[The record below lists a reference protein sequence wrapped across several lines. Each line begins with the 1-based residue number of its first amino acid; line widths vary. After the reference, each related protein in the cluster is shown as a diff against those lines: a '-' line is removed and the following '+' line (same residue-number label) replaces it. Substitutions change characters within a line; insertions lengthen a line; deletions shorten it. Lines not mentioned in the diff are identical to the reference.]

1 MGEPQE
7 RWAAHT
13 SRDALSRTL
22 AAEAAACGLSPTEHT
37 CLRAHFKQ
45 LVGGIITLS
54 SKAGLTPPSQ
64 LASAVGALLFARF
77 TTGSDS
83 CSIATD
89 VHADILACACASV
102 AVKLCH
108 LHISGR
114 ALLAT
119 FHRAVLDQLPAGA
132 TPEERFA
139 VQQHVTERCTVR
151 VVTATSYF
159 VLERLSLSLHS
170 TLPFPAVEAL
180 MLRLRA
186 TRWRRRRRVRRD
198 TGSSSSQG
206 EDEED
211 VDEEVG
217 RDAALCGE
225 LEHLS
230 LRYCHETFLS
240 DVNLYA
246 PPWTVALACVQR
258 AVAVQGALP
267 MALVAATALLE
278 GEGED
283 GGGEE
288 ACLAAVHADMSA
300 FYRQVEEVKA
310 GASFAERSEA
320 LARQLREKVLRRIPD
335 PVTF

>member
-1 MGEPQE
+1 MGEPQQ

-13 SRDALSRTL
+13 SRGDLSRAL

-45 LVGGIITLS
+45 LVGRIITLS

-83 CSIATD
+83 CSIAMD

-119 FHRAVLDQLPAGA
+119 FHRAILDPLSAGA
-132 TPEERFA
+132 TPEERLA
-139 VQQHVTERCTVR
+139 AQQHVTERCTAR

-170 TLPFPAVEAL
+170 TLPFSATEAL
-180 MLRLRA
+180 VQRLKA
-186 TRWRRRRRVRRD
+186 KRWRRRRRVRRD
-198 TGSSSSQG
+198 KRRSQG
-206 EDEED
+206 DEEEEEE
-211 VDEEVG
+211 VVEEVG
-217 RDAALCGE
+217 QDAALCGE

-267 MALVAATALLE
+267 MGHVAAAALLE
-278 GEGED
+278 GGGEVE
-283 GGGEE
+283 EE

-310 GASFAERSEA
+310 GAAFAERTEA
-320 LARQLREKVLRRIPD
+320 LARQLRDKVLRRVPD